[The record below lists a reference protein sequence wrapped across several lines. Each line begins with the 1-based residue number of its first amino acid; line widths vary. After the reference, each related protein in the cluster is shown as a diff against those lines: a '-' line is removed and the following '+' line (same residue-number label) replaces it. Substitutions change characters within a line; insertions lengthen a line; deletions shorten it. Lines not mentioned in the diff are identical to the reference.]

1 MDTVVEVEGLRKR
14 YGDTVALDGLD
25 LRIGAGQ
32 IFGIVGPNGAGKT
45 TLVETSVGLRRA
57 DAGSVTVL
65 GGTPGDPAVRER
77 IGVQLQSAALPDRIR
92 VEEALALFASYYE
105 QPADWRR
112 VLADWGLQDKRKALF
127 SSLSGGQRQ
136 RVFIALALVNDP
148 QVVFLDE
155 LTTGLDPEVRRM
167 TWELVREIRD
177 RGRTVVLVTH
187 HMDEV
192 ERLCDRVAVVQHGRV
207 IAEDAPARLVA
218 RSGEQTLED
227 AYFALTAVGRVRSQE
242 VAR

>member
-1 MDTVVEVEGLRKR
+1 
-14 YGDTVALDGLD
+14 
-25 LRIGAGQ
+25 
-32 IFGIVGPNGAGKT
+32 
-45 TLVETSVGLRRA
+45 
-57 DAGSVTVL
+57 
-65 GGTPGDPAVRER
+65 
-77 IGVQLQSAALPDRIR
+77 
-92 VEEALALFASYYE
+92 
-105 QPADWRR
+105 
-112 VLADWGLQDKRKALF
+112 
-127 SSLSGGQRQ
+127 Q

-227 AYFALTAVGRVRSQE
+227 AYFALTAVGRVRSQ
-242 VAR
+242 